1 MTPIRVDAALVE
13 PVTLAE
19 MRGFLRL
26 DPDDG
31 GAEDAL
37 VERLIAAARAQVEC
51 AARRILVP
59 GRYRLTL
66 TAWPRDGR
74 LPLPLSPLLAVAR
87 AGLVDDSG
95 AVTDLAPGLVRLGAD
110 ADEAPGLVIDPAAP
124 DLTRRAALIEVTAGY
139 GGAGPPVPPALVQAI
154 RLLVAHAFEHRGDAP
169 GAGIPPPAVA
179 ALVEPL
185 RRMRL

>member
-1 MTPIRVDAALVE
+1 MTPIRVDTAIVE

-26 DPDDG
+26 DPADG

-37 VERLIAAARAQVEC
+37 VERLIAAARAQVEV

-59 GRYRLTL
+59 GRYRLML
-66 TAWPRDGR
+66 TAWPRDGWI
-74 LPLPLSPLLAVAR
+74 PLPLSPLVALVR
-87 AGLVDDSG
+87 AGLVDASG
-95 AVTDLAPGLVRLGAD
+95 VVTDLASGLVRLGPD
-110 ADEAPGLVIDPAAP
+110 GIEAPGLVIDPAVP
-124 DLTRRAALIEVTAGY
+124 MLDRRAALIEVEAGH
-139 GGAGPPVPPALVQAI
+139 GGAGPPVPPALTQAV